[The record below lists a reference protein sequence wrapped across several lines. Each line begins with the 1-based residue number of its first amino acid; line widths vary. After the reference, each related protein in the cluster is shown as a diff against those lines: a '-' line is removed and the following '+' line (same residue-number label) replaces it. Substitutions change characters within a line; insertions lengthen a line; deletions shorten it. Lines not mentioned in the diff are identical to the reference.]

1 MDGKIIGFDCSG
13 HTISMVVVT
22 YGKGEYRLAACET
35 VSVANSDEWQDVA
48 EAVARIQQQVDLR
61 DAVCIAGLPDDWI
74 SRRKISMPFADRKK
88 INKIIAYEIEPLLP
102 YPIDDLII
110 DYQPLAVSQVPED
123 GHPFLTAVIA
133 RTRLKDFIEKLNAL
147 GLEPEIVTPRG
158 IAVAAVLSAHQDA
171 GLFVEGDDR
180 FLTAGTFSRGGVR
193 SVNSLP
199 FSGQAEDL
207 KAVLVDTLHYM
218 LLADDERH
226 QADFEPEA
234 VYLADDL
241 YRRDGVKEAVAASLG
256 SKVLRLQTVA
266 AADLST
272 EAFTEDKNRMISGID
287 VALCL
292 TRLKQVH
299 KPFINF
305 RKDEFAISGK
315 WRQYSDI
322 IIKTG
327 LLAAL
332 VIIIWLSGFFY
343 DLKQVR
349 ERIAAVE
356 ARKMEIFKETFPGV
370 PVVDDPFLQMKAE
383 AERLAGKIGLP
394 PEMDRKAYCVDI
406 LNDISRFVPADSDV
420 VIERLVV
427 GPDDVVL
434 SGSTDS
440 FNAVNTLKSE
450 FGKSALFGKID
461 ISTATM
467 SKIDKR
473 VSFKLRLELR

>member
-13 HTISMVVVT
+13 HTIAIVVVT
-22 YGKGEYRLAACET
+22 YDKGKYRLAACEK
-35 VSVANSDEWQDVA
+35 VSVEGSDDWQGVG

-61 DAVCIAGLPDDWI
+61 DAVCIAGIPDGWI
-74 SRRKISMPFADRKK
+74 FRREIIMPFADRKK

-102 YPIDDLII
+102 LPIDDLIV
-110 DYQPLAVSQVPED
+110 DYQPLAVPQTADE
-123 GHPFLTAVIA
+123 GHHFFTAAVS
-133 RTRLKDFIEKLNAL
+133 RTRLKAFIEKLNTL
-147 GLEPEIVTPRG
+147 GLEPEIITSRG
-158 IAVAAVLSAHQDA
+158 FAVATILSAYQGA

-180 FLTAGTFSRGGVR
+180 SLTAGAFSRDGVR

-199 FSGQAEDL
+199 PGGSPQDSA
-207 KAVLVDTLHYM
+207 KALVEALDYM
-218 LLADDERH
+218 LLADEERH
-226 QADFEPEA
+226 QTAFKPGA

-241 YRRDGVKEAVAASLG
+241 YRREGLKEAVGAWLG
-256 SKVLRLQTVA
+256 TRQVLRLQTA
-266 AADLST
+266 AADPAAET
-272 EAFTEDKNRMISGID
+272 GVEENEGMTDGVD

-292 TRLKQVH
+292 TRLKRVR

-305 RKDEFAISGK
+305 RKDDFAITGK
-315 WRQYSDI
+315 WRQYRDI

-327 LLAAL
+327 LLAAV
-332 VIIIWLSGFFY
+332 VIIIGLSGFFY
-343 DLKQVR
+343 DLKHFR
-349 ERIAAVE
+349 EQIRAVE
-356 ARKMEIFKETFPGV
+356 DRKIQVFKETFPGV
-370 PVVDDPFLQMKAE
+370 PIVEDPYLQMKVE

-394 PEMDRKAYCVDI
+394 PEMDRKAYCIDI
-406 LNDISRFVPADSDV
+406 LNDISRLTSPGSDV
-420 VIERLVV
+420 VIERLMI

-440 FNAVNTLKSE
+440 FNAVDTLKSD
-450 FGKSALFGKID
+450 FSKSALFGKID